1 MGIGTLINA
10 VGVLLGGALGILVG
24 HRISN
29 NIQQAIMKVAGVSFK
44 NKTSIDINS
53 ILAFLFYSPCSSLLF
68 LCLVC
73 LNISS

>member
-29 NIQQAIMKVAGVSFK
+29 NIKQAIMKVVGLSF
-44 NKTSIDINS
+44 
-53 ILAFLFYSPCSSLLF
+53 
-68 LCLVC
+68 
-73 LNISS
+73 